1 MPQMNG
7 HSVLRSHFIPAAEK
21 FHQQSVIARRVLRQL
36 FPMLIRSN
44 SGNHRPADH
53 RQQAH
58 HELVVGGANDSGVKI
73 PVRIRA
79 VLSRPNAVLH
89 RRTALQDLCQFFL
102 RGPAAGQAGRPR
114 FKNFPQL
121 EQISTAPATAPRPKS
136 RNFRSPPPVRK
147 QRCLFPRRT
156 SSTPPGNQHPQ
167 CFPQRGAADAQLFRK
182 LQLIGQLVPGCIR
195 FSATMVLYS
204 RSIVC

>member
-102 RGPAAGQAGRPR
+102 RGPAAGMPFLTTSLRMMCASCIM
-114 FKNFPQL
+114 KNKKYCRL
-121 EQISTAPATAPRPKS
+121 YDDT
-136 RNFRSPPPVRK
+136 
-147 QRCLFPRRT
+147 
-156 SSTPPGNQHPQ
+156 
-167 CFPQRGAADAQLFRK
+167 
-182 LQLIGQLVPGCIR
+182 CI
-195 FSATMVLYS
+195 V
-204 RSIVC
+204 